1 MTEHNLLVFLVQ
13 VLVLLVLARGAGELL
28 RRLGQAPIVG
38 EILVGVL
45 LASDPRARR
54 RQLRLLG
61 RAFPEL
67 HAALFPPD
75 AVQRSM
81 LDACPGSGC
90 CFCYR
95 KQGLAPAP

>member
-1 MTEHNLLVFLVQ
+1 MQ

-45 LASDPRARR
+45 LGPT
-54 RQLRLLG
+54 LLG

-67 HAALFPPD
+67 HATLFPPD
-75 AVQRSM
+75 AVQAQHARRGV
-81 LDACPGSGC
+81 LVRRAV
-90 CFCYR
+90 
-95 KQGLAPAP
+95 PAPGGPACTST